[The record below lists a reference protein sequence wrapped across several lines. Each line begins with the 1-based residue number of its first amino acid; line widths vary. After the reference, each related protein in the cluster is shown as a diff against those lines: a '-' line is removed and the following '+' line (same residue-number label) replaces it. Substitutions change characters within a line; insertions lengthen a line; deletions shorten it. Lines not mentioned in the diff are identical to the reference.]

1 MREKIP
7 MLPDLDDPGFDAIDA
22 ELDRLGDAGYKAANG
37 IRKAVLDVEP
47 NQEYMDWE
55 SVSQDR
61 LMQLIQADQ
70 ELMRDISAIRSASN
84 MLSLH
89 EMVAEFDLRS
99 NILER
104 VGEHYNKAYGI
115 DLELDNNHFMYAGA
129 QNLKGCVREVLLE
142 NGEIEYHLFVGFA
155 PELEIEFQLTDEQA
169 AADFLST
176 IYEEMRHKVDFKLM
190 ERFEADIRNN
200 EVDANYPF
208 YEHVM
213 NSQINYQY
221 YHASSRTVVEEQKY
235 FDQYLEETAKDHAG
249 AMVEA
254 SGLQV
259 VDFEKIVEKLND
271 KLPAPLVVDVKPN

>member
-1 MREKIP
+1 
-7 MLPDLDDPGFDAIDA
+7 
-22 ELDRLGDAGYKAANG
+22 
-37 IRKAVLDVEP
+37 
-47 NQEYMDWE
+47 
-55 SVSQDR
+55 
-61 LMQLIQADQ
+61 
-70 ELMRDISAIRSASN
+70 
-84 MLSLH
+84 
-89 EMVAEFDLRS
+89 
-99 NILER
+99 
-104 VGEHYNKAYGI
+104 
-115 DLELDNNHFMYAGA
+115 
-129 QNLKGCVREVLLE
+129 
-142 NGEIEYHLFVGFA
+142 VGFA

-235 FDQYLEETAKDHAG
+235 FDQYLEETAKDHSC

-271 KLPAPLVVDVKPN
+271 KLPAPLVMDVKPN